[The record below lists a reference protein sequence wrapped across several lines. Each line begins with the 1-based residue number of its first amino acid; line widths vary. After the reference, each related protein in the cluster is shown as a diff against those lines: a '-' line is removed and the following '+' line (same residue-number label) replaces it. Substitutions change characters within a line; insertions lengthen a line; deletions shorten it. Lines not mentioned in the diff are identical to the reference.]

1 AEEVTC
7 TYSNRNQQRNK
18 DLYYDYE
25 AHDEHLQSLPRFI
38 DDGEESD
45 SSANKDQCEIV
56 TDIEDSENSLVNL
69 NKYLN
74 MDSTDDDEASTD
86 EEREQTVLE
95 KSIGEDEF
103 QQDDDSDDPVL
114 SNLISS
120 TTTPITSV
128 SSAVQLQKP
137 LAKAT
142 GNQGSTKRKRKQWS
156 IKEKLSAL
164 NSFEKKILVINSLL
178 LINMVAPGINRH
190 NGLKGKMNLKHCPS
204 SSMNKGK
211 IQILAEYLLSI
222 LKKKQTFIDAKA
234 VATTGTTTTATIRRE
249 KVTFRQ
255 LERQGKLLSCGIKTS
270 LSKNQKVS
278 LSDAYSLINNFY
290 DYIRRASRWAPSRGP
305 MGASLPRDVCNLD
318 ESPLSLFG
326 DQSRLS
332 INDVNTS
339 NDIEGC
345 ISNKRFATVILTI
358 FGSDNT
364 RAGPVLIFKGKGQ
377 ASSIEKM
384 QYANGVKVYFT
395 PKAVNNRITMDK
407 DMEYWM
413 SEVNDKNPKLF
424 ISDSSNA
431 HIDHQSIRLLRKKQI
446 FVAVIPKGCTMYIQA
461 LDVYV
466 FSIFKTINMIAQKSD
481 DSNYLQKT
489 NEQRNVPNTNNQTS
503 YLTLEIQS
511 PALTS
516 VPNMMI
522 IAPNTLTTTN
532 ERTIITCSSNFI
544 GFNDNTLTKD
554 DSVMNN
560 DSAIERSTND
570 SLNHRHRIIQEETG
584 ADYFTSMPKR
594 RKLYRNAMSQQQQYQ
609 LDDLL
614 DLVNDEM
621 NRTNNNNPIF
631 PL

>member
-18 DLYYDYE
+18 DVYYDYE

-164 NSFEKKILVINSLL
+164 NSFEKKILVINNLL
-178 LINMVAPGINRH
+178 LINMVVHGINCH
-190 NGLKGKMNLKHCPS
+190 NGLKGKWNLKHCPS

-234 VATTGTTTTATIRRE
+234 VATTGITTTATIRRE

-278 LSDAYSLINNFY
+278 LSYAYPLINNFY
-290 DYIRRASRWAPSRGP
+290 DYIRRASQWAPSRGP
-305 MGASLPRDVCNLD
+305 MGASLPRDVCNMD

-364 RAGPVLIFKGKGQ
+364 R
-377 ASSIEKM
+377 
-384 QYANGVKVYFT
+384 
-395 PKAVNNRITMDK
+395 
-407 DMEYWM
+407 
-413 SEVNDKNPKLF
+413 
-424 ISDSSNA
+424 
-431 HIDHQSIRLLRKKQI
+431 
-446 FVAVIPKGCTMYIQA
+446 
-461 LDVYV
+461 
-466 FSIFKTINMIAQKSD
+466 
-481 DSNYLQKT
+481 
-489 NEQRNVPNTNNQTS
+489 
-503 YLTLEIQS
+503 
-511 PALTS
+511 
-516 VPNMMI
+516 
-522 IAPNTLTTTN
+522 
-532 ERTIITCSSNFI
+532 
-544 GFNDNTLTKD
+544 
-554 DSVMNN
+554 
-560 DSAIERSTND
+560 
-570 SLNHRHRIIQEETG
+570 
-584 ADYFTSMPKR
+584 
-594 RKLYRNAMSQQQQYQ
+594 
-609 LDDLL
+609 
-614 DLVNDEM
+614 
-621 NRTNNNNPIF
+621 
-631 PL
+631 

>member
-18 DLYYDYE
+18 DVYYDYE

-178 LINMVAPGINRH
+178 LINMVVPGINRH

-364 RAGPVLIFKGKGQ
+364 RVGPVLIFKGKGQ

-407 DMEYWM
+407 D
-413 SEVNDKNPKLF
+413 
-424 ISDSSNA
+424 IDSTN
-431 HIDHQSIRLLRKKQI
+431 
-446 FVAVIPKGCTMYIQA
+446 VAKITNKIPYEA
-461 LDVYV
+461 
-466 FSIFKTINMIAQKSD
+466 IFKQELTSDLKIRKVISQSGD

-489 NEQRNVPNTNNQTS
+489 NDQRNVPNTNNQTS

-609 LDDLL
+609 SDDLL

>member
-142 GNQGSTKRKRKQWS
+142 ENLGNKQLTAHQHGCSRYQSSQWLKGKNELETLSKLKHGKKRKRFS
-156 IKEKLSAL
+156 
-164 NSFEKKILVINSLL
+164 
-178 LINMVAPGINRH
+178 G
-190 NGLKGKMNLKHCPS
+190 GG
-204 SSMNKGK
+204 
-211 IQILAEYLLSI
+211 
-222 LKKKQTFIDAKA
+222 KQTFIDAKA

>member
-18 DLYYDYE
+18 DVYYDYE

-142 GNQGSTKRKRKQWS
+142 ENLGNKQLTAHQHGCSRYQSSQWLKGKNELETLSKLKHGKKRKRFS
-156 IKEKLSAL
+156 
-164 NSFEKKILVINSLL
+164 
-178 LINMVAPGINRH
+178 G
-190 NGLKGKMNLKHCPS
+190 GG
-204 SSMNKGK
+204 
-211 IQILAEYLLSI
+211 
-222 LKKKQTFIDAKA
+222 KQTFIDAKA
-234 VATTGTTTTATIRRE
+234 VATTGITTTATIRRE

-278 LSDAYSLINNFY
+278 LSYAYPLINNFY
-290 DYIRRASRWAPSRGP
+290 DYIRRASQWAPSRGP
-305 MGASLPRDVCNLD
+305 MGASLPRDVCNMD

-407 DMEYWM
+407 D
-413 SEVNDKNPKLF
+413 
-424 ISDSSNA
+424 IDSTN
-431 HIDHQSIRLLRKKQI
+431 
-446 FVAVIPKGCTMYIQA
+446 VAKITNKIPYEA
-461 LDVYV
+461 
-466 FSIFKTINMIAQKSD
+466 IFKQELTSDLKIRKVISQSGD

-532 ERTIITCSSNFI
+532 ERTIINCSSNFI